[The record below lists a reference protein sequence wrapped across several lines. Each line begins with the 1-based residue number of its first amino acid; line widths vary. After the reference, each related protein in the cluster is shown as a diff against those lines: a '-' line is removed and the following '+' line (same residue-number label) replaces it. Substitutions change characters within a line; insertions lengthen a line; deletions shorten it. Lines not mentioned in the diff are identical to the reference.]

1 MNSNQKL
8 SYAIAAILG
17 GSAGG
22 FVHAAAATDTEASD
36 SIQEITV
43 TAQRRTENIQNV
55 PISIQALTAETLSE
69 LSVSTFDD
77 YVRYLPNVSVAT
89 NGPGQGNIF
98 MRGLSVGAAGSQSS
112 GTIGGFPNVAI
123 YLDDQSGQLPARNL
137 DIYAADLER
146 IEVLEGP
153 QGTLFGAGAQAGV
166 VRYITNKPKLNV
178 TEGNVEAGYGTTAH
192 GDPNSDLTAVLNVPL
207 IADHLAVRAVI
218 YNDRRGGYIDNVAG
232 TFTRKDSDL
241 GIYYGKYASACSI
254 GSPTAGVCAPVIVG
268 GVNTNKTTYG
278 VPPGSPVINNN
289 AIAGRAINPVTY
301 QGTRVEALYQIN
313 DDWNFLLS
321 QSYQSMDSEGVF
333 YQMPTSSDG
342 AQLKPLEVTLFN
354 NAYDKDKFENTAW
367 TLNGKLGDLKAVYT
381 GGYLVRHVN
390 QVADYTNYARGVFAD
405 YYQCYGPGTGFYF
418 KNPSPPPKSGDPTL
432 KSTCYSPSSTWRET
446 ERNEHLSNEIRL
458 STPDDWRARGIV
470 GAFYETNKLRD
481 QTDWSYKSI
490 PNCTANGVPGTGA
503 PGNTGCMSD
512 IGTAPGAT
520 VENPGVQN
528 DNVAFFEDTQREV
541 KQTAFFGSADFDIIP
556 KVLTV
561 TAGTRHY
568 KFENSFTGSVTGSF
582 SCFEAGVQPGGC
594 LGDATN
600 LNKKNLNFTES
611 GTKSRANITWH
622 VTPDVLIYATWSQGF
637 RPGGFNRQGG
647 PAAYIPG
654 PDGKPQF
661 AIPNEYHSDDLT
673 NKEIG
678 WKTEFFDHRF
688 QWNGAL
694 YQENWDNV
702 QIGFFDPGETGN
714 LAFGTNGQNFR
725 IRGVETSIVARV
737 TQGLTLQGAASWNSS
752 TQTNSP
758 SLIDTNPA
766 SVNFGKTITEKCS
779 SAGTGCTAINN
790 LFGPPG
796 SSSANSPPIQFS
808 LRARYDWTINS
819 YNAFVQ
825 IGGQHTGHS
834 YTQSGNDPAISAG
847 GINTTLL
854 RFENPAYTTY
864 DASLGVAKDAW
875 SAHVF
880 AQNLTNTET
889 SLFTNTAQFV
899 VAQTALRPRIIGVK
913 FAYKF

>member
-1 MNSNQKL
+1 MNSNPKL
-8 SYAIAAILG
+8 SYAIAAILS
-17 GSAGG
+17 GSAAG

-55 PISIQALTAETLSE
+55 PISIQALTAETLSQ
-69 LSVSTFDD
+69 LSVTTFDD

-123 YLDDQSGQLPARNL
+123 YLDDQSGQLPSRNL

-146 IEVLEGP
+146 IEILEGP

-178 TEGNVEAGYGTTAH
+178 TEGNVEAGYGVTAH

-232 TFTRKDSDL
+232 TFTRKNSDV
-241 GIYYGKYASACSI
+241 GIYYANNPG
-254 GSPTAGVCAPVIVG
+254 G
-268 GVNTNKTTYG
+268 GV
-278 VPPGSPVINNN
+278 PADAPVINNN

-301 QGTRVEALYQIN
+301 TGTRVEALFQFN

-321 QSYQSMDSEGVF
+321 QSYQNMDSEGVF
-333 YQMPTSSDG
+333 YQMPNSSDG
-342 AQLKPLEVTLFN
+342 VPLHPLEVTLFDN
-354 NAYDKDKFENTAW
+354 SYDKDRFENTAW
-367 TLNGKLGDLKAVYT
+367 TVNGKFGDLKAVYT

-390 QVADYTNYARGVFAD
+390 QVGDYTNYARGVFAD
-405 YYQCYGPGTGFYF
+405 YYQCYGPGTGFYLAT
-418 KNPSPPPKSGDPTL
+418 PTPGL
-432 KSTCYSPSSTWRET
+432 TSRCYSPSSTWRET
-446 ERNEHLSNEIRL
+446 ERNEHLSNEFRL
-458 STPDDWRARGIV
+458 STPDDWRIRGIV
-470 GAFYETNKLRD
+470 GAFFEQNKLFD

-490 PNCTANGVPGTGA
+490 PACTSNGAPGT
-503 PGNTGCMSD
+503 PGNTGCLSN
-512 IGTAPGAT
+512 IGTNPLAT
-520 VENPGVQN
+520 TENPGVQN

-541 KQTAFFGSADFDIIP
+541 KQTAFFGSVDFDIIP

-561 TAGTRHY
+561 TAGARHY
-568 KFENSFTGSVTGSF
+568 KFENSFTGSVTSSF
-582 SCFEAGVQPGGC
+582 SCFEAGNPPGGC
-594 LGDATN
+594 TSGSTD
-600 LNKKNLNFTES
+600 LNAKNLSFTES
-611 GTKSRANITWH
+611 GTKQRYNITWH
-622 VTPDVLIYATWSQGF
+622 ATPDVLVYATYSQGF

-647 PAAYIPG
+647 PPAYIPG

-688 QWNGAL
+688 QWNGAV
-694 YQENWDNV
+694 YQEDWNNV

-752 TQTNSP
+752 NQMNSP

-766 SVNFGKTITEKCS
+766 SVNFGHTITEKCS
-779 SAGTGCTAINN
+779 KTGTGCTAISN

-796 SSSANSPPIQFS
+796 SPSANSPPLQFN

-825 IGGQHTGHS
+825 VGGQHTDHS
-834 YTQSGNDPAISAG
+834 YTQSGNDPAISAFG
-847 GINTTLL
+847 GAITTTLL

-875 SAHVF
+875 SAHLF

-889 SLFTNTAQFV
+889 SLFTNTAQFT
-899 VAQTALRPRIIGVK
+899 VAQTALRPRVIGVK
-913 FAYKF
+913 FGYKF